1 MRLEVLGLDVLA
13 NAKPWLVHRGRFLDV
28 SFLLEVGDAPYLV
41 RIHQGRVEAVD
52 KGPFVM
58 PRWTFTPSL
67 GTSANLIVLFWPAQI
82 ASERSL
88 PTLSASMSKAAVNS
102 MSRMW

>member
-1 MRLEVLGLDVLA
+1 
-13 NAKPWLVHRGRFLDV
+13 
-28 SFLLEVGDAPYLV
+28 
-41 RIHQGRVEAVD
+41 
-52 KGPFVM
+52 M
-58 PRWTFTPSL
+58 PRWTFTPRF

-88 PTLSASMSKAAVNS
+88 PTFSASMSKAAVNS